1 MHFKLIIALV
11 EEIEVDAVMKAVR
24 HTGVTGATEIPFAR
38 GEGLEH
44 VQTFFGLN
52 LETRMEMLLFLVEE
66 HMSRSVLE
74 QIERVGKIDAAPGTG
89 IAFQLDVEDAVGV
102 THQIQKLKELV
113 EEQI

>member
-102 THQIQKLKELV
+102 TQQIQKLKELV

>member
-24 HTGVTGATEIPFAR
+24 HAGVTGATEIPFAR
-38 GEGLEH
+38 GEGLER

-74 QIERVGKIDAAPGTG
+74 QIERVGKIDATPGTG

>member
-24 HTGVTGATEIPFAR
+24 HTGVTGVTEIPFAR
-38 GEGLEH
+38 GEGLER

-102 THQIQKLKELV
+102 THQIQKLKDLV

>member
-24 HTGVTGATEIPFAR
+24 HTGVTGVTEIPFAR
-38 GEGLEH
+38 GEGLER